1 MKRFPFPPPIGLLLI
16 AVCFVMTSLQPA
28 HAARIDDFLGMV
40 QSQDPEVRN
49 QARDQI
55 ALQVGAEAI
64 VPLLDLVGGDQ
75 PAARRC
81 ADEAIEKIVHNAFR
95 PGNAEQRQ
103 TVVDA
108 LAAYLEQPPIRPDI
122 ARLKALRMLG
132 LGGNADQIPL
142 LAGLLADAEHPVI
155 QDAAR
160 RCMERIGGPEA
171 VRAMA
176 HALQQLEEPM
186 KIGVLQS
193 LGSLTPYPELG
204 DELYN
209 FAMAES
215 LPVRIE
221 TCETMAEWGDKR
233 ALRLIGD
240 TRRYSFVSNHPE
252 IADALDAANLR
263 ILQNVDDPRNR
274 TALVFRLVRTPS
286 VGDHIRLSGLNTL
299 IEIAPAN
306 FSSML
311 IVLLDDSSPVIS
323 GFAADY
329 LIDMQDPNLNQ
340 ALVDLFDIGE
350 NPRKAAILSVLVARE
365 APEFNA
371 LLEKVV
377 EEEDAPLYTIAVDLA
392 DLPHT
397 REALDVPRLELAM
410 RNGDEQVQA
419 LAADMLIDIAEEL
432 ATRVENNQP
441 VWILRNVLRFAP
453 NLETRAR
460 ALEAVGTVGHPE
472 GIELVEPFLSDP
484 DTGRQAS
491 SAYIQ
496 LARGLIEGDDREE
509 GVQMLS
515 FLAAGSTY
523 AEIVEQA
530 AATLQQLGVD
540 TSEFAVQAGFITRW
554 WVLGPFAASDT
565 PEILDFPEGPIQ
577 IEELYQVAGRP
588 RRWQPISSTLLPA
601 VFNLAARFTPKEN
614 VAAYAFCNLEF
625 AEPTDAILKLGSDD
639 GVLAWLNGTLVHN
652 NPASRSLQV
661 DQDQVPVQFKQ
672 GTNQLL
678 LKITQ
683 GGVDWAFCARLTAS
697 DGSPL
702 PAELWKVE

>member
-1 MKRFPFPPPIGLLLI
+1 
-16 AVCFVMTSLQPA
+16 
-28 HAARIDDFLGMV
+28 
-40 QSQDPEVRN
+40 
-49 QARDQI
+49 
-55 ALQVGAEAI
+55 
-64 VPLLDLVGGDQ
+64 
-75 PAARRC
+75 
-81 ADEAIEKIVHNAFR
+81 
-95 PGNAEQRQ
+95 
-103 TVVDA
+103 
-108 LAAYLEQPPIRPDI
+108 
-122 ARLKALRMLG
+122 
-132 LGGNADQIPL
+132 
-142 LAGLLADAEHPVI
+142 
-155 QDAAR
+155 
-160 RCMERIGGPEA
+160 
-171 VRAMA
+171 MA
-176 HALQQLEEPM
+176 QALQQLEEPM

-204 DELYN
+204 DELYD

-221 TCETMAEWGDKR
+221 TCETMAQWGDKR

-240 TRRYSFVSNHPE
+240 TRYRFVRDHPE

-263 ILQNVDDPRNR
+263 ILQNIDDPRNR
-274 TALVFRLVRTPS
+274 TALVFRLVRTPY
-286 VGDHIRLSGLNTL
+286 VGDHIRLSGLDTL

-329 LIDMQDPNLNQ
+329 LINTQDPNLNQ
-340 ALVDLFDIGE
+340 TLVDLFDTGE
-350 NPRKAAILSVLVARE
+350 NPRKAA
-365 APEFNA
+365 
-371 LLEKVV
+371 
-377 EEEDAPLYTIAVDLA
+377 TIAVDLA

-509 GVQMLS
+509 GVEMLS

-625 AEPTDAILKLGSDD
+625 AEPTEAILKLGSDD